1 MPSSTGNPIQRLR
14 GLALIFFL
22 LGLFLFA
29 PLSQPIPSQAQS
41 ASATSRLFL
50 PVIYRDY
57 QPTPL
62 YATSYYI
69 QDETPARMY
78 DLGCALGTRDRNL
91 PGAQDSLVV
100 LNFRQGWFKNGDISK
115 PGVTIYKDT
124 IKDWQHLSMATI
136 EEAVRGFIW
145 GYWVCSAEDQDSQ
158 VVVAVGTSNYGSYGT
173 YASHYDETTRGR
185 FAEIHGKAWAQSVLN
200 LQNWVL
206 SQGYALQVSVAGAID
221 IEWTAYNPAKSGTD
235 WNLPSVTK
243 KWVDGFASASQNRAI
258 FYNFGACVGCPE
270 IADPYWFY
278 GKNSGDSSNPWTQ
291 FDVYYVSYGAPPAWP
306 LPEIYATSGVNARQW
321 QAISR
326 YGAIYLGR
334 PMEFAG
340 VMTQYQACQQRGG
353 CSGIN
358 NTPEDGWKQLFDALN
373 ADPLTRQP
381 ILRWITDI
389 RWQIK

>member
-1 MPSSTGNPIQRLR
+1 MMPSSTGDPIQRLR
-14 GLALIFFL
+14 GLALIVFL

-29 PLSQPIPSQAQS
+29 PLTQPIPSQAQS
-41 ASATSRLFL
+41 ANATSRLFL

-91 PGAQDSLVV
+91 PGAQDSMVV
-100 LNFRQGWFKNGDISK
+100 LNFGQGWFDGGNLNK
-115 PGVTIYKDT
+115 PGAGLFSPYWHYVPI
-124 IKDWQHLSMATI
+124 SAI
-136 EEAVRGFIW
+136 EAAVKAYIQ
-145 GYWVCSAEDQDSQ
+145 GYWACSAEDQESQ
-158 VVVAVGTSNYGSYGT
+158 IMVAIGTNNYGGYGSNTTDQNTRRT
-173 YASHYDETTRGR
+173 YAYE
-185 FAEIHGKAWAQSVLN
+185 HGKVWAQMVVRLI
-200 LQNWVL
+200 QWVW
-206 SQGYALQVSVAGAID
+206 SSGYSRQVSVAGAID
-221 IEWTAYNPAKSGTD
+221 IEWDSQLTG
-235 WNLPSVTK
+235 WNTPYVTYG
-243 KWVDGFASASQNRAI
+243 WVNGFDNYDNGQAI
-258 FYNFGACVGCPE
+258 FYNFGACVGCPTS
-270 IADPYWFY
+270 ANPNWVY
-278 GKNSGDSSNPWTQ
+278 SSTNPWTQ

-358 NTPEDGWKQLFDALN
+358 NTPEAGWKQLFDALN